1 MNWDIRI
8 LKTSGGYKPD
18 MAMSTSSYR
27 GSLSATPDPSS
38 KSHKATGG
46 ASSLSSPSPS
56 SSSRKRKRKIKIETD
71 NEDAMPAQAAV
82 KARSA
87 NARKVKC
94 SGEQPCRNCS
104 RNNLDCE
111 FGDGRKRYSEAWVDS
126 EIGLLQS
133 WP

>member
-1 MNWDIRI
+1 
-8 LKTSGGYKPD
+8 
-18 MAMSTSSYR
+18 
-27 GSLSATPDPSS
+27 
-38 KSHKATGG
+38 
-46 ASSLSSPSPS
+46 
-56 SSSRKRKRKIKIETD
+56 
-71 NEDAMPAQAAV
+71 MPAQAAV

-87 NARKVKC
+87 NACNTCRRRKVKC